1 MTLPSILKCLL
12 YSKFFKKHHGFLCL
26 KLVVYIKTKL
36 GEILIEGN
44 TYKYRLIHTTHEE
57 LRNEWTALTTELN
70 GVFFAPII
78 TNTLT
83 ETNGRGNILT
93 LSSQ

>member
-1 MTLPSILKCLL
+1 MTLPSIPKCLL
-12 YSKFFKKHHGFLCL
+12 YSKFFKKHHEFLCL

-57 LRNEWTALTTELN
+57 L
-70 GVFFAPII
+70 
-78 TNTLT
+78 
-83 ETNGRGNILT
+83 
-93 LSSQ
+93 